1 MNDSWMSCGTLCSVA
16 RFMTFPSY
24 FYSQQSGEVSL
35 NWTRAWTRIRI
46 RREFDEPR
54 EEFRRE
60 RVNHRD
66 FCDVIVRQE
75 EEREGGEG
83 SEGRVEKST
92 KVCDIN
98 QRPLRTFM
106 IVKLKIKI
114 THYMSALSWKSALK
128 CDPVIN
134 SPVFAVLW
142 IMETPDEWMNAWPE
156 MNTLIHS
163 RISTIT
169 STSCSR
175 RLCLSLCQR
184 IAIATGSGGGAGVE
198 GDNQFSRPYEDIIFI
213 VENAHKVVKW
223 KYWK

>member
-1 MNDSWMSCGTLCSVA
+1 MSLEKS
-16 RFMTFPSY
+16 
-24 FYSQQSGEVSL
+24 SGESELTTEIFATSL
-35 NWTRAWTRIRI
+35 SGKK
-46 RREFDEPR
+46 R
-54 EEFRRE
+54 EE
-60 RVNHRD
+60 
-66 FCDVIVRQE
+66 
-75 EEREGGEG
+75 
-83 SEGRVEKST
+83 RVEKGVRGVEENT

-156 MNTLIHS
+156 MNTLIHT
-163 RISTIT
+163 RISTIP

-184 IAIATGSGGGAGVE
+184 IAIATGSGCGAGVE
-198 GDNQFSRPYEDIIFI
+198 GDNQFSGPYEDIIFI